1 MRLFFLLFI
10 STVIVACAGLPT
22 QREQFYPQHADEQI
36 DEVRSGR
43 FVLRLTEAGT
53 ESLGTQGQFELMRLS
68 SMTKPRAS
76 RRVLI
81 WLGPLGQ
88 SLGSLEQRPDLPVRI
103 FDAQG
108 LLLSEGDKRRFAQRL
123 LGLQS
128 SESVNDAALD
138 RLLDALLE
146 LITRATK
153 TDEEHQLAVGSA
165 QLHLRIALDPVK

>member
-1 MRLFFLLFI
+1 
-10 STVIVACAGLPT
+10 
-22 QREQFYPQHADEQI
+22 
-36 DEVRSGR
+36 VRN
-43 FVLRLTEAGT
+43 
-53 ESLGTQGQFELMRLS
+53 
-68 SMTKPRAS
+68 
-76 RRVLI
+76 
-81 WLGPLGQ
+81 
-88 SLGSLEQRPDLPVRI
+88 

-108 LLLSEGDKRRFAQRL
+108 LLLTESDKRHFAQRL

-153 TDEEHQLAVGSA
+153 TDEQHQLAVGSA